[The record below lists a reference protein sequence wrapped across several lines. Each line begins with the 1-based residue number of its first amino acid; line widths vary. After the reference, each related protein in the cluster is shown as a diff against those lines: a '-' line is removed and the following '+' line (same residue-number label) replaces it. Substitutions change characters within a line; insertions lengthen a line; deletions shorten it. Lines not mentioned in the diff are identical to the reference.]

1 MKAEWIQEL
10 PKAYFHELHALK
22 HCASSSGSLAC
33 DKQQEEVQD
42 SLPMVE
48 ITCLLA
54 VEKGCIKHEN

>member
-10 PKAYFHELHALK
+10 PITYFRELHALK
-22 HCASSSGSLAC
+22 HCASSLGSLAY

-48 ITCLLA
+48 ITYLLA
-54 VEKGCIKHEN
+54 VEKACITHEN